1 MIIYEMKTD
10 FNSNSTFDD
19 NLIINNELSLY
30 TV

>member
-19 NLIINNELSLY
+19 NLIINNELNLY